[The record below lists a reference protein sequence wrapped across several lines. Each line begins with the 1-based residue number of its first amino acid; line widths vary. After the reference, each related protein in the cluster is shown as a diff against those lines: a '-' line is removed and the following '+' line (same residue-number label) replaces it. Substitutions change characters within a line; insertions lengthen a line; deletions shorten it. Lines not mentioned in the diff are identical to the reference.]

1 MNDWKQ
7 QIRRFLALGALAWLV
22 ASCNSNFIPVPPPGD
37 PTFEPVQV
45 VDATGAPR
53 QVWQVSGALSS
64 EMKNARVFVFNNS
77 LGVGVIGRANEDGGY
92 STGLLDG
99 NLGDQVELHYETAD
113 GERSPTTCRLLVQGV
128 GKTPC
133 P

>member
-1 MNDWKQ
+1 MIDWKPM
-7 QIRRFLALGALAWLV
+7 IRRLLCLAALTWHV

-37 PTFEPVQV
+37 PTFAPVQV
-45 VDATGAPR
+45 ADATGAPR
-53 QVWQVSGALSS
+53 QMWQVSGSDSPA
-64 EMKNARVFVFNNS
+64 MKNARVFVFNNS
-77 LGVGVIGRANEDGGY
+77 LGVGVIGRANELGSY

-128 GKTPC
+128 GRTPC